1 MQAMWTCQLSSDS
14 CPEGLAT
21 LADAF
26 AKRNAGCSVDW
37 LPGVSGVEA
46 SAGLRL
52 AFVQGGEARGVCA
65 QQSSALALGD
75 VVLLAAGQALELD
88 GPLDLLLFTVPGPTP
103 EGVPAFLRPDHDPRL
118 TDTPGG
124 CAQEADA
131 YRRILLTWSEDN
143 GPYLCQALN
152 AHRVRMHDSFSH
164 YHPQSA
170 GFEEL
175 YLVQHALPDARLY
188 WSERVGDIE
197 NSAELTRETASAL
210 IQTLPLAAGQL
221 VYLPRGTMHRA
232 VGGALAQVITVPGF
246 VPQQEIGLDHH
257 LRKLQERFGFEGDEA
272 IPFRLESSHGAVIQ

>member
-1 MQAMWTCQLSSDS
+1 MWTCKLHRDSSPAGFS
-14 CPEGLAT
+14 ALAQ
-21 LADAF
+21 AF
-26 AKRNAGCSVDW
+26 AERNAGCQLEW
-37 LPGVSGVEA
+37 LPA
-46 SAGLRL
+46 AAGLHAREGMSL
-52 AFVQGGEARGVCA
+52 AFVQGGTARGQCA
-65 QQSSALALGD
+65 NQSSDLALGD
-75 VVLLAAGQALELD
+75 LVLLAAGQTLELD
-88 GPLDLLLFTVPGPTP
+88 AALDLLLFNIDSPAP
-103 EGVPAFLRPDHDPRL
+103 EDVPAFLRPDHDVRL

-131 YRRILLTWSEDN
+131 YRRILLTWSKAN

-175 YLVQHALPDARLY
+175 YLVQHVLPGAKLY
-188 WSERVGDIE
+188 WSDRVADIE
-197 NSAELTRETASAL
+197 RSADLPREAARGL
-210 IQTLPLAAGQL
+210 LQTLPLVAGQL

-257 LRKLQERFGFEGDEA
+257 LRKLQERFAFDGDDT
-272 IPFRLESSHGAVIQ
+272 IRFRLDSSHGAVIQ

>member
-1 MQAMWTCQLSSDS
+1 MWTCQLDPNSSPQGFS
-14 CPEGLAT
+14 ALAQ
-21 LADAF
+21 AF
-26 AKRNAGCSVDW
+26 AGRNPGCRVEW
-37 LPGVSGVEA
+37 LPQAACLHAQESLG
-46 SAGLRL
+46 L
-52 AFVQGGEARGVCA
+52 AFVQGGTARGHCA
-65 QQSSALALGD
+65 QQSSELTLGD
-75 VVLLAAGQALELD
+75 LVLLAPGQSLELD
-88 GPLDLLLFTVPGPTP
+88 GALDLLLFNVDSPAPL
-103 EGVPAFLRPDHDPRL
+103 GVPAFLRPDHDERL

-131 YRRILLTWSEDN
+131 YRRTLLTWSKAN

-175 YLVQHALPDARLY
+175 YLVQHVLPGAKLY
-188 WSERVGDIE
+188 WSDRVADIE
-197 NSAELTRETASAL
+197 RSLDLPREAARGLVQS
-210 IQTLPLAAGQL
+210 LPLVAGQL

-257 LRKLQERFGFEGDEA
+257 LRKLQERFAFDGDDA
-272 IPFRLESSHGAVIQ
+272 IPFRLDSSHGAVIL